1 MFPTFVDEE
10 TDQLK
15 LLTEKYHK
23 YKREYLK
30 HLCFNPEGENL
41 SKYFI
46 TLRDEAY
53 AGPLDTYCTSGP
65 HNVAPAQ
72 GQAPSAK
79 LHIGALGQNTL

>member
-1 MFPTFVDEE
+1 MTEHLLHIGSITEEMHLTFQQMFPTFVDEE

-53 AGPLDTYCTSGP
+53 AGIS
-65 HNVAPAQ
+65 
-72 GQAPSAK
+72 
-79 LHIGALGQNTL
+79 ALGHLLHVGPA